1 MNSACPQIVRP
12 AELLRGITF
21 AADFTDR
28 LSMIKDEWTLT
39 NNPDVYNGVTL
50 DGVNQCVSIKVTNP
64 MTTYVS
70 SMTWHM
76 EFVPNFTPG
85 TGTNYLWDTAGS
97 RYLVYITAAGD
108 LVVSLSGT
116 VIFAVAWA
124 SYSAYWNASSRNV
137 LTLTASSGDNDI
149 YLNGNLLS
157 NNAAAWT
164 PGIATSLTL
173 GARFC
178 CTTGYTAIKILSF
191 KMGAYLATLQEHIDI
206 YNNQTWNYMNKA
218 DVILQMRHDDYD
230 ITNVRTLD
238 SSGNANHAQLGD
250 GSTPAKYPTQAN
262 GMMTFDG
269 GDYLSL
275 DGLFSLHTQTTG
287 TIAFLA
293 RINED
298 PAAAEYFVSGRD
310 GATTTRMY
318 ISTHTGNRLQTT
330 WGGIAQNFN
339 TLNLGRRWHTI
350 AVTWTGGYFE
360 VFLDGESL
368 QNAVAYTT
376 AAGTGDKY
384 FKIGIDYT
392 GAANQLH
399 GYIADFVYTTEAL
412 TPTQLLDYHHRVM
425 STVARQV

>member
-85 TGTNYLWDTAGS
+85 TGTNYLWDTVGS

-250 GSTPAKYPTQAN
+250 GSTPATYPTQNDGYMNFAGGTKHAIQSSSPISDSTSPFTVLMTVKWDAWAAPGGRLFELSGIVSVYAVN
-262 GMMTFDG
+262 GIIYYYDG
-269 GDYLSL
+269 NTATSNAQSVSLGPIYTVAIQRISTTVGRIWVNGINVTNASVINVTATTAPWIWGNRTALNRGFVGDIY
-275 DGLFSLHTQTTG
+275 D
-287 TIAFLA
+287 A
-293 RINED
+293 RIFANE
-298 PAAAEYFVSGRD
+298 V
-310 GATTTRMY
+310 
-318 ISTHTGNRLQTT
+318 I
-330 WGGIAQNFN
+330 
-339 TLNLGRRWHTI
+339 
-350 AVTWTGGYFE
+350 
-360 VFLDGESL
+360 
-368 QNAVAYTT
+368 
-376 AAGTGDKY
+376 
-384 FKIGIDYT
+384 
-392 GAANQLH
+392 
-399 GYIADFVYTTEAL
+399 
-412 TPTQLLDYHHRVM
+412 TPTKILDYHHRVM